1 MMRGMNMQ
9 QMMKQAKK
17 MQQKMMEEQQ
27 NLAKE
32 EFIGVSPDE
41 MVKATFTGDKKLTD
55 LQIDPQAV
63 DPDDVDMLA
72 DLVLAAVND
81 KARYTMSSRYSLP
94 YDPAI
99 AACMASMACGNGRNG

>member
-41 MVKATFTGDKKLTD
+41 MVKATFTGEKRSAL
-55 LQIDPQAV
+55 LQY
-63 DPDDVDMLA
+63 LW
-72 DLVLAAVND
+72 LYY
-81 KARYTMSSRYSLP
+81 RRRSLSNLP
-94 YDPAI
+94 
-99 AACMASMACGNGRNG
+99 R

>member
-32 EFIGVSPDE
+32 EFIGVSPD
-41 MVKATFTGDKKLTD
+41 
-55 LQIDPQAV
+55 
-63 DPDDVDMLA
+63 
-72 DLVLAAVND
+72 
-81 KARYTMSSRYSLP
+81 
-94 YDPAI
+94 
-99 AACMASMACGNGRNG
+99 